1 MPHEEV
7 VEVKLKRKRPS
18 PSPPLA
24 PVADAMEL
32 FERTCVDMGKA
43 FARRY
48 RWNRAEADETVTQM
62 IAVFGETV
70 EELGTLIEDGEDD
83 AIYALAAQEQTRRLI
98 RGGR

>member
-1 MPHEEV
+1 MD
-7 VEVKLKRKRPS
+7 EVKLKCRLS
-18 PSPPLA
+18 PSRPLA
-24 PVADAMEL
+24 RADVSDVDAAER
-32 FERTCVDMGKA
+32 FESVCVEMGKA

-83 AIYALAAQEQTRRLI
+83 AIYALAKQEQTRRLI
-98 RGGR
+98 RGGVR